1 MLNFRKA
8 KIDDIELYFFWAN
21 EINVREQSFNS
32 KLIDFDEHKK
42 WFESKIN
49 DKNCMMLIFTNLEGQ
64 EVGQVRI
71 QKESVTD
78 SLIGISITAEQ
89 RGKGYSTQMLKISSD
104 YFLKINSNFII
115 NAFIKETNLASKHA
129 FEKAGFEFIAMKS
142 HQNQRSFHFKKF
154 LCK

>member
-8 KIDDIELYFFWAN
+8 KIDDIELYFFWSN

-32 KLIDFDEHKK
+32 KLINFDEHKT

-71 QKESVTD
+71 QKESDTD

-115 NAFIKETNLASKHA
+115 NAYIKETNLASKYA

-142 HQNQRSFHFKKF
+142 YQNHRSFHFKKV